1 MPYNPVHRTDPPLH
15 YQLIDLLK
23 ETGKVEE
30 AKFRFAHDSRSIWTD
45 TDRISFT
52 KWSWL
57 NEEHDIQD
65 YWEDRMI
72 GW

>member
-1 MPYNPVHRTDPPLH
+1 MPFIPAHRTDRSPF

-30 AKFRFAHDSRSIWTD
+30 GKFRSNHEGRSIGTD

-52 KWSWL
+52 
-57 NEEHDIQD
+57 N
-65 YWEDRMI
+65 
-72 GW
+72 